1 MSLSEMGDQKRAIIT
16 GILGFTGLYVRA
28 ELEASGWEVFGTGQ
42 HESPGD
48 RHYRRA
54 DLLSERE
61 MREVVAEIRPHAVV
75 HLAGISF
82 VGHGDA
88 EAFYRVNLLG
98 TRNLLSALAG
108 EGMGLECVILASSA
122 NIYGNATGG
131 MLGEDTPLNPANDY
145 AVSKL
150 AMEYMAR
157 LWMDRL
163 PVVIVRPFN
172 YTGVGQAEVFL
183 IPKIVSHFIRRA
195 DTIEL
200 GNVDISRD
208 FSDVRDVAR
217 AYRRLMEVCPAG
229 KTVNICS
236 GRAYSIRRILEMC
249 EDITGHS
256 LRIKTNPAFIRAND
270 VKTLCGDPAKLR
282 EVIGCWTPRPLHE
295 TLAWMLDQGA

>member
-1 MSLSEMGDQKRAIIT
+1 MGVAKRVLIT
-16 GILGFTGLYVRA
+16 GVSGFTGGYVRA
-28 ELEASGWEVFGTGQ
+28 ELEASGWEVYGTGM
-42 HESPGD
+42 HEVPED
-48 RHYRRA
+48 HHYRRA
-54 DLLSERE
+54 DLSSEGE
-61 MREVVAEIRPHAVV
+61 VREVVAEIQPHAVV
-75 HLAGISF
+75 HLAGIAF

-98 TRNLLSALAG
+98 TRNLLAALAG
-108 EGMGLECVILASSA
+108 EGRGLECVILASSA

-131 MLGEDTPLNPANDY
+131 MLDEDTSPNPANDY

-200 GNVDISRD
+200 GNVDVSRD

-217 AYRRLMEVCPAG
+217 AYRRLLDVCPAG

-236 GRAYSIRRILEMC
+236 GRAYSIRHILKMC
-249 EDITGHS
+249 KDITGHS
-256 LRIKTNPAFIRAND
+256 LHIKTNPAFIRAND

-282 EVIGCWTPRPLHE
+282 EVIGDWTPRPLRE
-295 TLAWMLDQGA
+295 TLVWMLDQGAR